1 MAEWLWEDKILTED
15 DIPKDTIGFI
25 YLIEHLPSKKY
36 YVGKKSLYSVR
47 NLKIGKRELQRI
59 KEERKS
65 KGIRGSLP
73 KKKQV
78 KKSSNWVDYYSSNEW
93 IQSEVKNGN
102 RDDFKR
108 TILQFCYSKKALS
121 YYEVHWLFKYDVL
134 LDENSLN
141 GNISGK
147 WYRRDLE

>member
-1 MAEWLWEDKILTED
+1 MIEWLWEGKVLKED
-15 DIPKDTIGFI
+15 DIPKDAIGFI
-25 YLIEHLPSKKY
+25 YLIEHLPSQKY

-59 KEERKS
+59 REDRKA

-73 KKKQV
+73 KKKKV
-78 KKSSNWVDYYSSNEW
+78 KKPSNWVDYYSSNEW
-93 IQSEVKNGN
+93 IQSEVKEGN
-102 RDDFKR
+102 TKDFKR

-121 YYEVHWLFKYDVL
+121 YYEVRWLFKYDVL
-134 LDENSLN
+134 SDENSLN

-147 WYRRDLE
+147 WYRKDLE